1 MMLARV
7 ADSLY
12 WMGRYIERAEHLSRL
27 SDVMLQATLDQSE
40 AASQAVHVALAAVG
54 EDDTS
59 LGGRTPFEAARDLVL
74 DRDDYG
80 SVVVSLARARENAR
94 QVRDQITTET
104 WERLNL
110 VYLRVTDPDAEEAF
124 AAGSQAFLHTIVAD
138 LHLFKGAADATMSHG
153 EGWRFLLL
161 GVYLE
166 RAQLIARLLEIAFGE
181 AAKPASSGDHLALM
195 SLLRM
200 ACALEPYLRVYTADI
215 QPRHILEFLL
225 FDEEFPRS
233 IRFTTARI
241 EEHLTMLTRRAE
253 STGRAAPER
262 LAGRLSARLEFADP
276 QEVLA
281 RGAGDILGSVVAECA
296 SIHEAI
302 YDTFVAYPLEQR
314 LPA

>member
-12 WMGRYIERAEHLSRL
+12 WIGRYIERAEHMCRL
-27 SDVMLQATLDQSE
+27 ADIMLQATLDQSE
-40 AASQAVHVALAAVG
+40 AAAHAVHVALAAVG
-54 EDDTS
+54 EDDPEAS
-59 LGGRTPFEAARDLVL
+59 GRTPLDAACSLIF
-74 DRDDYG
+74 DRHDPG
-80 SVVVSLARARENAR
+80 SVVASLARARENAR

-110 VYLRVTDPDAEEAF
+110 VYLRVMDPDAADHF
-124 AAGSQAFLHTIVAD
+124 TAHSSSFLHEVVAD

-166 RAQLIARLLEIAFGE
+166 RAQLIARLLDIAFGE
-181 AAKPASSGDHLALM
+181 EARPQSGADHLALM

-215 QPRHILEFLL
+215 RPRFIQEFLL

-233 IRFTTARI
+233 IRFATARI
-241 EEHLTMLTRRAE
+241 EEHLKKLARPGPPA
-253 STGRAAPER
+253 GRAAPER
-262 LAGRLSARLEFADP
+262 LAGRLSSRLAFADP

-281 RGAGDILGSVVAECA
+281 TGAGDILTSVINECA
-296 SIHEAI
+296 GIHEAI
-302 YDTFVAYPLEQR
+302 YDTFVAYPLEER

>member
-27 SDVMLQATLDQSE
+27 SDVMLNATLDQTDAAAQAAYIALSAVGDRDQARAAKPYE
-40 AASQAVHVALAAVG
+40 AALS
-54 EDDTS
+54 
-59 LGGRTPFEAARDLVL
+59 LVL
-74 DRDDYG
+74 DRGDPN
-80 SVVVSLARARENAR
+80 SVLMSLAFARENAR

-110 VYLRVTDPDAEEAF
+110 LFLKMTSDTATRDFERQ
-124 AAGSQAFLHTIVAD
+124 SSAFLHDVIAD

-161 GVYLE
+161 GVYIE
-166 RAQLIARLLEIAFGE
+166 RAQLIGRLLEVCFGD
-181 AAKPASSGDHLALM
+181 SRGRRVTDRLALM

-200 ACALEPYLRVYTADI
+200 GCALEPYLRQYTAEI
-215 QPRHILEFLL
+215 EPRYILDFLL

-233 IRFTTARI
+233 IRFATSRI
-241 EEHLTMLTRRAE
+241 EEHLSSLARHFE
-253 STGRAAPER
+253 SRGRAGPER
-262 LAGRLSARLEFADP
+262 LAGRLKARLEFADV
-276 QEVLA
+276 EELEAV
-281 RGAGDILGSVVAECA
+281 GASGLLSTVASECA
-296 SIHEAI
+296 RIHEAI
-302 YDTFVAYPLEQR
+302 YETFVAYPLEMR

>member
-1 MMLARV
+1 
-7 ADSLY
+7 
-12 WMGRYIERAEHLSRL
+12 
-27 SDVMLQATLDQSE
+27 
-40 AASQAVHVALAAVG
+40 
-54 EDDTS
+54 
-59 LGGRTPFEAARDLVL
+59 
-74 DRDDYG
+74 
-80 SVVVSLARARENAR
+80 
-94 QVRDQITTET
+94 
-104 WERLNL
+104 
-110 VYLRVTDPDAEEAF
+110 
-124 AAGSQAFLHTIVAD
+124 
-138 LHLFKGAADATMSHG
+138 
-153 EGWRFLLL
+153 
-161 GVYLE
+161 
-166 RAQLIARLLEIAFGE
+166 
-181 AAKPASSGDHLALM
+181 
-195 SLLRM
+195 M

-225 FDEEFPRS
+225 FDQEFPRS